1 MNKTMVSS
9 DRPGCNI
16 RRRRRRRRRNFSCLH
31 VQLAANLIG
40 FLLFLWNAHMDT
52 LERRLA
58 ALDACA
64 RPDPADHAQL
74 LLAFDQSILV
84 LKGRCSRPVR
94 CLLVVFLLCHF
105 LISCPKKIE
114 LSDRQCL
121 SVRPPVSP
129 SVRQSV
135 SPSVTP
141 SVHPSSI
148 RLMTI
153 CGQTAVRPSVRPS
166 VRLMT
171 GQTTVRPSI

>member
-16 RRRRRRRRRNFSCLH
+16 RRQRRRRRNLSRLH

-94 CLLVVFLLCHF
+94 CLLVVFLLFHF
-105 LISCPKKIE
+105 LISCPKKRE
-114 LSDRQCL
+114 LTDSVCPSVRL
-121 SVRPPVSP
+121 SVRP
-129 SVRQSV
+129 SV
-135 SPSVTP
+135 SPSVHP
-141 SVHPSSI
+141 SLRPSVVHPSDDY
-148 RLMTI
+148 MWPN
-153 CGQTAVRPSVRPS
+153 CRPSVRPS
-166 VRLMT
+166 VR
-171 GQTTVRPSI
+171 PSDD